1 MNLASLLALLAITLT
16 DPTGDAIGD
25 GTLDPPTSPIY
36 ANVAMFDLQTV
47 QLEVSDTGEGVLTVT
62 LGALGSLVPKGL
74 PEGADED
81 GAEAEEVA
89 GSEAEVADPADGA
102 VEDAAEFDI
111 SALLAVV
118 DVYLDT
124 GVGGADQTLSGPN
137 MLMPAGAGWHHAVRI
152 SAEGAWGITYVGAAL
167 PEQPGAAGSAPADV
181 DPTEPLQ
188 SDQDASGGDPLGL
201 ETPLDSE
208 TGEPQT
214 LAYVPLAV
222 SRAGNALSMTLPWT
236 FEPEAPVDVYAVTG
250 VHDPFS
256 PDGWR
261 GVSQTSSPWAFS
273 GGQQVVPVIDLLAP
287 DAEAQAAALRSGI
300 LPASEHARGMTLPLS
315 PWLWLMVAGLALALF
330 GLVLRGRVGAPATK
344 EAAGG
349 GETAGA
355 DPTGAEDGA
364 AASGDYEVGDDH
376 VSTAVDETEPEGDPE
391 VDPENEHAAGPA
403 EPVAYEWDQVELVT
417 GTDPGTAMD
426 VEVGKEP
433 DTEPDTD
440 PDAAAGTAPDF
451 VGNGNG
457 NGNGD
462 GDGDGDGDVDVGVDV
477 AGTLL
482 AFDADDYEAE
492 LGADQAAA
500 DANGQHDLD
509 GAANGAVTYPEE
521 GAGNIRAPADAF
533 MPVDSGP
540 DDEEAPAL
548 VVPDEPDVRAEGA
561 DAANRA
567 EGTQR
572 ADGTGNTDVWRTSTD
587 RSAFSTAVDETY
599 LNFDGEGGGGVF
611 GDDVAGGES
620 FWHPGSRLKNSS
632 TSLRNVAE
640 ELGAGTGTR
649 DEGASGG
656 QGNAAHGDEA
666 DHARDDEEA

>member
-62 LGALGSLVPKGL
+62 LGALGSLVPEGL

-300 LPASEHARGMTLPLS
+300 LPAPEHARGMTLPLS

-330 GLVLRGRVGAPATK
+330 GLVLRGRVGAPAAK
-344 EAAGG
+344 EAAGEG
-349 GETAGA
+349 ATAGA

-376 VSTAVDETEPEGDPE
+376 VSTAVDETEPEVDPE
-391 VDPENEHAAGPA
+391 VDREIDPIIEPAAGPA
-403 EPVAYEWDQVELVT
+403 EPAADEWDQVELVT
-417 GTDPGTAMD
+417 GTDPGTAVG
-426 VEVGKEP
+426 VELGK
-433 DTEPDTD
+433 EPDTD
-440 PDAAAGTAPDF
+440 PDADADID
-451 VGNGNG
+451 
-457 NGNGD
+457 GNGD
-462 GDGDGDGDVDVGVDV
+462 GDGVGDGDGDVGVDV

-482 AFDADDYEAE
+482 AFDADDFEAE
-492 LGADQAAA
+492 IGADQTAV
-500 DANGQHDLD
+500 DANDQHNLD
-509 GAANGAVTYPEE
+509 GAANGAEAYPEE
-521 GAGNIRAPADAF
+521 DAGIIRAPANAF
-533 MPVDSGP
+533 IPVDGGP
-540 DDEEAPAL
+540 DDEEVPAL

-561 DAANRA
+561 DGAGSTD
-567 EGTQR
+567 GTQR
-572 ADGTGNTDVWRTSTD
+572 ADGTGYTDAWRASTD

-599 LNFDGEGGGGVF
+599 LNFDDEGGGGVF

-640 ELGAGTGTR
+640 ELGASTGTR

-656 QGNAAHGDEA
+656 QGNAARGDEA